1 MDPLLVH
8 AQALL
13 GELTAA
19 LEGITGNTAQCWLL
33 HMQVELVIHE
43 LLQLPL
49 AAQALLGER
58 GVLVSL
64 HETLRAVSAFCGEFK
79 GRHVLQ
85 RMLTYRGDA
94 VRFDDFNR
102 RLGEVARAAGFAPPL
117 DEAAWRE
124 AQQSDI
130 QTWDAMLLAVETSNT
145 STVNFGDFD
154 ALADQLAETCSI
166 VENLRHIQSK
176 QKNDTAPAGG
186 SSGSFL
192 QHVLAQQESWEINP
206 REVKLDQV
214 EDEFGNLRC
223 VSLGEGAFGEVMRGR
238 SFVGILFFLLAD

>member
-33 HMQVELVIHE
+33 HLLAELVIHE

-49 AAQALLGER
+49 AAQASLGER

-64 HETLRAVSAFCGEFK
+64 HETLRAATAFCGEFK

-85 RMLTYRGDA
+85 RMLTYQGDA

-102 RLGEVARAAGFAPPL
+102 RLGEVARAAGVSLPL

-124 AQQSDI
+124 AQGTDSR
-130 QTWDAMLLAVETSNT
+130 TWDAMISGVETTNGFSIG
-145 STVNFGDFD
+145 VFGDVD
-154 ALADQLAETCSI
+154 ALVDQLAEMGAI
-166 VENLRHIQSK
+166 VENLRRLQTK
-176 QKNDTAPAGG
+176 QKNDTAPTIGG
-186 SSGSFL
+186 AFL
-192 QHVLAQQESWEINP
+192 HDMLAQQESWEINP
-206 REVKLDQV
+206 REVTFDQV
-214 EDEFGNLRC
+214 EDEYGDLRR
-223 VSLGEGAFGEVMRGR
+223 VSLGEGAFGEVLRGW
-238 SFVGILFFLLAD
+238 LLGLDCA